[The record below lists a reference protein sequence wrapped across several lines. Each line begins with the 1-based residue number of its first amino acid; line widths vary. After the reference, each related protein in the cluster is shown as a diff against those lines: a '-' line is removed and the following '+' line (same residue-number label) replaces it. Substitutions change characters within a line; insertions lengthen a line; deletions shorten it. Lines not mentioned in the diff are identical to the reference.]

1 MGSSRAAPFAA
12 GVAVRAALI
21 GALAFAAV
29 ALAAWPHY
37 YASAAILV
45 AAAMLVGLDLA
56 RSAAVADRTLAQF
69 VDGLFAEG
77 YDRPGRRRGAGRLG
91 AAIDRALGELAALR
105 AERQRRL
112 DYLQALID
120 TVAAAVLV
128 VTEDGRVEFANRA
141 AAQRLGE
148 APTLAALPALGPA
161 AGARLAAAPLGSRLM
176 LTLADG
182 PRALA

>member
-1 MGSSRAAPFAA
+1 MGSSRALPFAA

-37 YASAAILV
+37 YATAAILV
-45 AAAMLVGLDLA
+45 GVAMLVGVDLA

-77 YDRPGRRRGAGRLG
+77 YDRPGRKPGAGRLG

-128 VTEDGRVEFANRA
+128 VADGRPRRVRQPRRE
-141 AAQRLGE
+141 
-148 APTLAALPALGPA
+148 PA
-161 AGARLAAAPLGSRLM
+161 ARRGADAGGAAPRSGRPP
-176 LTLADG
+176 ARACRA
-182 PRALA
+182 PRWARGWC